1 MDLSQTIS
9 LLLFT
14 AKGRHGD
21 EQQLDKYLA
30 NVLLA
35 THAARFLVKVLPSE
49 HEKGQL
55 LKAIWMSLVATYVV
69 QGRPK
74 MSASLPVMTD
84 ACHQE
89 SNVMTGVVAE
99 EEEYHERGTAKM
111 AGMETI
117 DSEKCDLFRVPTGRW
132 KALAQEA
139 IHADHQIVSKVWGV
153 MFAGLSV
160 IASLL

>member
-1 MDLSQTIS
+1 MDLSQTTS

-14 AKGRHGD
+14 ATGRHGD

-35 THAARFLVKVLPSE
+35 SHAARFLVKVLPE
-49 HEKGQL
+49 QEQVQL

-74 MSASLPVMTD
+74 ISASSLPMMTD

-89 SNVMTGVVAE
+89 SNVMTGVVTE

-111 AGMETI
+111 AGMATI
-117 DSEKCDLFRVPTGRW
+117 DSEKSDLLRVPTGRW
-132 KALAQEA
+132 KALSQEA
-139 IHADHQIVSKVWGV
+139 IHADHQIVSKVTRV
-153 MFAGLSV
+153 L
-160 IASLL
+160 